1 MAKVGPKTVRHIA
14 QLAQLELSEDQLE
27 QAAVELSAILDH
39 MAAISDFE
47 VTAENRDAGPE
58 PRRRV
63 DTPAAHTSAHLI
75 QAPTKGTEVSVPQ
88 VKDAS

>member
-14 QLAQLELSEDQLE
+14 QLAQLELSEDRLE
-27 QAAVELSAILDH
+27 QAAIELTAILDH

-47 VTAENRDAGPE
+47 VKAEAVDAGPV
-58 PRRRV
+58 PRRRT
-63 DTPAAHTSAHLI
+63 DTPAEHTSAHLI
-75 QAPTKGTEVSVPQ
+75 QAPTKGTEVAVPQ